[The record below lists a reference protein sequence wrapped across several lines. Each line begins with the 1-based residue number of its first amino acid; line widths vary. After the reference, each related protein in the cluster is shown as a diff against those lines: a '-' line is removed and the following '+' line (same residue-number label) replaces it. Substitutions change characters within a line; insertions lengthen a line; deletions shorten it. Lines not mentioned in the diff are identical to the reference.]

1 MSIENSVE
9 EKIKQAIANGEFDN
23 LAGKGKPL
31 NFDAYFNTPED
42 LRVGYSI
49 LKSNNFVPEE
59 LDRLKEIG
67 ELKEKIKICTDEDE
81 KQKLAKILILMLS
94 LC

>member
-1 MSIENSVE
+1 MFIENSVE
-9 EKIKQAIANGEFDN
+9 EKIKQAIANGKFDN

>member
-42 LRVGYSI
+42 LRVGYSV

>member
-1 MSIENSVE
+1 MSIENSIE

>member
-1 MSIENSVE
+1 MSIENSIE

-49 LKSNNFVPEE
+49 LKSNNFVP
-59 LDRLKEIG
+59 
-67 ELKEKIKICTDEDE
+67 
-81 KQKLAKILILMLS
+81 
-94 LC
+94 